1 MYLFKEFKNHKK
13 TQIQLLGSGTILREM
28 IKAAEILQNEY
39 KIDSNVWS
47 VTSFSELRK
56 NAIEIERYNLLN
68 PDKNPKKTFIESC
81 LLKTEGPIV
90 SASDYIRLNSDQI
103 RPFVGKSFYSL
114 GTDGYGRS
122 DTRKNLRKFFEV
134 DKEHIVA
141 YTLSALAKEQL
152 VATQEA
158 EKAFKKYKID
168 KEKDFPPKL

>member
-1 MYLFKEFKNHKK
+1 MFRKK
-13 TQIQLLGSGTILREM
+13 RRPYYSLLLIILDHFLIKLGLIQI
-28 IKAAEILQNEY
+28 
-39 KIDSNVWS
+39 
-47 VTSFSELRK
+47 
-56 NAIEIERYNLLN
+56 
-68 PDKNPKKTFIESC
+68 KKFFI
-81 LLKTEGPIV
+81 
-90 SASDYIRLNSDQI
+90 
-103 RPFVGKSFYSL
+103 L

-168 KEKDFPPKL
+168 KEKDFPPGL